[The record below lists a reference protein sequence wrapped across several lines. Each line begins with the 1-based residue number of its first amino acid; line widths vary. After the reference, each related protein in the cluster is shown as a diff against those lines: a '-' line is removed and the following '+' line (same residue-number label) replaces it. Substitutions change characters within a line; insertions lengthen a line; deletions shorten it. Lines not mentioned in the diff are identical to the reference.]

1 MNCRVNTGWKIWRQ
15 MRPLL
20 VVMIVFFPTILLAQS
35 DSTSTGMIEFIP
47 HGWTFEPLLAP
58 TIEPR
63 VGLVT
68 HFNDNSLRL
77 DIGNSIDLLRFNI
90 PEAKDHL
97 LTMGADF
104 FTWTALRGVE
114 NFHFPV
120 DAVDYLFGINF
131 AYRNSRER
139 LTFSSRFRISHI
151 SAHLVDGSYEKKTS
165 LWRNDR
171 LPKVYSREFFD
182 LVLAMDFHWIRLY
195 AGVQYL
201 FHVDPPEIPK
211 WSLQLGTEFVQ
222 ERVFDL
228 PLHLYCA
235 YDFRLQSL
243 ARYAAIHSLQAG
255 VKLGIWR
262 GRGVKVFVVA
272 YNGLS
277 YHGEYYDLRS
287 SYWGPGFTVDF

>member
-1 MNCRVNTGWKIWRQ
+1 MCVNQQGKRWHLNGQ
-15 MRPLL
+15 LLL
-20 VVMIVFFPTILLAQS
+20 VIIVLFPSLSLAQI
-35 DSTSTGMIEFIP
+35 DSTSAGMIEFIP
-47 HGWTFEPLLAP
+47 NGWTFEPLLAP
-58 TIEPR
+58 TIESR

-77 DIGNSIDLLRFNI
+77 DIGNSIDLVSLNI
-90 PEAKDHL
+90 LDTKEHRM
-97 LTMGADF
+97 TMGADF

-131 AYRNSRER
+131 AYRKSNER
-139 LTFSSRFRISHI
+139 QTFSSRLRISHI

-171 LPKVYSREFFD
+171 LPRVYSREFFD
-182 LVLAMDFHWIRLY
+182 LVSAMDFHWVRLY

-228 PLHLYCA
+228 PLHFYCA

-243 ARYAAIHSLQAG
+243 TRYAAIHSLQAG
-255 VKLGIWR
+255 VKFGIWR
-262 GRGVKVFVVA
+262 GRGVNIFVVA
-272 YNGLS
+272 YNGHS
-277 YHGEYYDLRS
+277 YHGEYYDLRT